1 MVYETSCK
9 ELVARVREHVG
20 DKAGEWWTATEVLS
34 RADQQLGHILRRTRA
49 HGRSYDLSYYDVA
62 ISSLT
67 LAENQMRVWTPP
79 TFINSISRVEAFSAG
94 QWPLQLEQAELHN
107 KDFGRLIGPPVW
119 HRVGRNIHLIGSFNG
134 IPTLRVWFQL
144 TWAPLHFGKSAG
156 GTTTTIIFD
165 ATPNVPTD
173 VDRGGRVLK
182 QTNAYFGHRIR
193 FLSGTNQ
200 DLEVE
205 IQSYDRTTNTA
216 TFTPAVP
223 LAVAAAAPYSLLVPL
238 PADLC
243 SFLTIDTAMSLVTSA
258 GNDNYVAALSPRYQ
272 QALEDFQN
280 NLSEPDSDSPRT
292 LYSTDR

>member
-1 MVYETSCK
+1 MVSP
-9 ELVARVREHVG
+9 
-20 DKAGEWWTATEVLS
+20 TEVLS

-79 TFINSISRVEAFSAG
+79 TFINSISRVEAFTAG
-94 QWPLQLEQAELHN
+94 QFPLQLEQAELHN

-144 TWAPLHFGKSAG
+144 TWAPLHFGKAAG

-173 VDRGGRVLK
+173 VNAK
-182 QTNAYFGHRIR
+182 QQQGAEADQRLLRPPHR

-223 LAVAAAAPYSLLVPL
+223 LAVAAAAPSRYSCL